1 MIDSIRFVARLMRLG
16 AGPRGRLGVLAA
28 ALDFRL
34 ALARSVPPR
43 RERTLRLA
51 HHGRRFAL
59 TVTNMADLH
68 VLREV
73 FLDGEYAL
81 GAQHAGTPPVDTI
94 VDLGANIG
102 VSVRFFALEHPA
114 ARILAVEPD
123 PRAFALLERNT
134 ADLPQ
139 VTRVRAAAGDHDG
152 EMTLYVG
159 DELWSSSMT
168 AHDGAATETTVP
180 MRTLASLL
188 AEWSDG
194 DRDGH
199 RDGDAR
205 RAGRLLK
212 VDIEGGEHAVL
223 AQPGV
228 LDGVHTVLGEYHE
241 RFCPATQDEFF
252 GLLRDAGFTVAPVG
266 DAGEIPFAAR
276 RPAPA

>member
-1 MIDSIRFVARLMRLG
+1 MIDSIRFVARLVTLG
-16 AGPRGRLGVLAA
+16 AGLRGRLGVLAA

-51 HHGRRFAL
+51 HRGRRFDL

-68 VLREV
+68 VVREV

-81 GAQHAGTPPVDTI
+81 GARDGDRPPVAAI

-102 VSVRFFALEHPA
+102 VSVRFFALEHPT

-134 ADLPQ
+134 IDLPQ
-139 VTRVRAAAGDHDG
+139 VTRVRAAAADHDG

-168 AHDGAATETTVP
+168 AHGAAPTATTVP
-180 MRTLASLL
+180 TRTLASLL
-188 AEWSDG
+188 ADWSDG
-194 DRDGH
+194 G
-199 RDGDAR
+199 DGDGDGRAR

-212 VDIEGGEHAVL
+212 IDIEGGEHAVL
-223 AQPGV
+223 SQPGA
-228 LDGVHTVLGEYHE
+228 LEGVDTVLGEYHE
-241 RFCPATQDEFF
+241 RFCPATKDEFF
-252 GLLRDAGFTVAPVG
+252 GLLAAAGFTVAPVG

>member
-1 MIDSIRFVARLMRLG
+1 MIDSIRFVARLMTLG

-34 ALARSVPPR
+34 ALARRVPPR

-51 HHGRRFAL
+51 HRGRRFAM

-81 GAQHAGTPPVDTI
+81 GARDAGTPPVETI

-102 VSVRFFALEHPA
+102 VSVRFFALEHPE

-139 VTRVRAAAGDHDG
+139 VTRVQAAVSDGDG
-152 EMTLYVG
+152 EMTLYTG

-168 AHDGAATETTVP
+168 AHAGAATATTVP
-180 MRTLASLL
+180 TRTLASLL
-188 AEWSDG
+188 AEWGGDDG
-194 DRDGH
+194 DG
-199 RDGDAR
+199 GGGEAR

-212 VDIEGGEHAVL
+212 IDIEGAEHAVL
-223 AQPGV
+223 SQPGA
-228 LDGVHTVLGEYHE
+228 LDGVDTVLGEYHE
-241 RFCPATQDEFF
+241 RFCPATKHEFF
-252 GLLRDAGFTVAPVG
+252 GLLADAGFAVEPVG

-276 RPAPA
+276 RTATA